1 MTNIVKSAPATKA
14 LFLDR
19 DGVINVDH
27 GYVGTY
33 ADFEYI
39 NGIFAVIKQFQL
51 KGYQPVI
58 VTNQSGIARG
68 FYTETEFQSLMERVQ
83 KDFTANNINSIPVY
97 FCPHHKQGSISR
109 YAISCECR
117 KPAPGMLLKAAKDLN
132 IDLCN
137 SVLIGD
143 SWRDI
148 QAADAAGL
156 KQSIFLSKEVVTPE
170 QAEGLSEGHKINIV
184 TSLSEISP
192 P

>member
-39 NGIFAVIKQFQL
+39 NGIFDVIKQFQL

-68 FYTETEFQSLMERVQ
+68 FYTETEFQSLMKRVQ

>member
-1 MTNIVKSAPATKA
+1 MK
-14 LFLDR
+14 
-19 DGVINVDH
+19 
-27 GYVGTY
+27 
-33 ADFEYI
+33 
-39 NGIFAVIKQFQL
+39 
-51 KGYQPVI
+51 
-58 VTNQSGIARG
+58 
-68 FYTETEFQSLMERVQ
+68 RVQ
-83 KDFTANNINSIPVY
+83 KDFTAHNINNIPVY

>member
-39 NGIFAVIKQFQL
+39 NGIFDVIKQFQL

-97 FCPHHKQGSISR
+97 FCPHHKQGSI
-109 YAISCECR
+109 
-117 KPAPGMLLKAAKDLN
+117 
-132 IDLCN
+132 DLCN
-137 SVLIGD
+137 SILIGD

-156 KQSIFLSKEVVTPE
+156 KQSIFLSKEIVTPE
-170 QAEGLSEGHKINIV
+170 QAEGLSEGHKVNIV
-184 TSLSEISP
+184 TSFSKITP